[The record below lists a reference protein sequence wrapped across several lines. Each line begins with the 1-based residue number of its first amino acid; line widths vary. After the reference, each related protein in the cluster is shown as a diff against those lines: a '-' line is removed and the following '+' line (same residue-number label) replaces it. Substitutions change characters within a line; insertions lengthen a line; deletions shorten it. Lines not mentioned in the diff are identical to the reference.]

1 MKEGFR
7 AANVIFVGAEYKEF
21 EVKNLYKSLNVI
33 KPDLVI
39 MQVRPD
45 LVLDRFKTIE

>member
-1 MKEGFR
+1 MKDRFR
-7 AANVIFVGAEYKEF
+7 AANVIFIGADYADF

-33 KPDLVI
+33 RPDLVI

-45 LVLDRFKTIE
+45 LVLDKFKNIE